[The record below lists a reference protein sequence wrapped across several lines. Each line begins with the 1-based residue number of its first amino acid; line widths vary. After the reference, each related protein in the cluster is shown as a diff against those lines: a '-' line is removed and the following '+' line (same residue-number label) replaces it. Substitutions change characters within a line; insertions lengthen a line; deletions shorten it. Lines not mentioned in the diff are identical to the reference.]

1 MDALD
6 RLIEL
11 LADGKW
17 HSITKEFEEAKIR
30 DEAAMPILAFL
41 KDYGFIELKSAGQ
54 NIADEQ
60 MRLVKSMH
68 EFMQDF
74 QKG

>member
-6 RLIEL
+6 RLIEF

-17 HSITKEFEEAKIR
+17 HSIKKALEEAKIEDR
-30 DEAAMPILAFL
+30 AAMPILAFL
-41 KDYGFIELKSAGQ
+41 KDYRFIELK
-54 NIADEQ
+54 DEE
-60 MRLVKSMH
+60 MRLDKSMR

-74 QKG
+74 QKKDG